1 VLWHDLDATR
11 HVASTHHVNIRS
23 LTVEL
28 LAQPLDQFTARRN
41 ARVKELKASG
51 QADLASEL
59 AALKKP
65 AVHLWA
71 ADQVRDRALL
81 GGLRRAAQSVSR
93 AQAAAA
99 TGRVNAAHDLRAT
112 SEEFQRNVESVA
124 TAAASVLRHGQH
136 SVGEETLRR
145 IREIFRLAALQGGE
159 TWDRLQEGGLT
170 AEPRPGDD
178 MLAMFAAGATPGTG
192 KRAEQ
197 ADARRAAEL
206 AERAARADA
215 ERAQQAVAAA
225 ERRRQEA
232 KEAAVAAR
240 LAGERA
246 AAAEKEAARARAQ
259 AKKSQRRS
267 GR

>member
-1 VLWHDLDATR
+1 M
-11 HVASTHHVNIRS
+11 RS
-23 LTVEL
+23 LTAEL

-41 ARVKELKASG
+41 ARVKELKALG
-51 QADLASEL
+51 QADLAREL

-71 ADQVRDRALL
+71 ANQVRDRALL
-81 GGLRRAAQSVSR
+81 GGLRRAAQIVSR

-99 TGRVNAAHDLRAT
+99 TGRANAAQDLRAA
-112 SEEFQRNVESVA
+112 SEEFQRNLESVA
-124 TAAASVLRHGQH
+124 SAAANLLRQGQH
-136 SVGEETLRR
+136 AAGEETLRR

-159 TWDRLQEGGLT
+159 TWDQLQEGALNT
-170 AEPRPGDD
+170 EPRPGDD
-178 MLAMFAAGATPGTG
+178 LLAMFAAGATPGTG
-192 KRAEQ
+192 KRAGQVE
-197 ADARRAAEL
+197 ARRAVEL

-232 KEAAVAAR
+232 KEAAVAAK
-240 LAGERA
+240 LAAERA
-246 AAAEKEAARARAQ
+246 AAADKEAARARAQ

-267 GR
+267 PGR